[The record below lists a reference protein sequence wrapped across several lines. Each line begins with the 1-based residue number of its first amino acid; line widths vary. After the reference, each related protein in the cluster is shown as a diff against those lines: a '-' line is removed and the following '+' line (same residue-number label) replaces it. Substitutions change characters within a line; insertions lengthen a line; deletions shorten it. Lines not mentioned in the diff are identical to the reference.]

1 VSETLAPP
9 NANGSSNGSSNGAAP
24 HHERDHAR
32 LIRQRIALI
41 ALIVIGAV
49 WIFAIVWSVTVTTHS
64 PERLD
69 GASAA
74 TLSAACNDAQAQ
86 LKALPKSYPRL
97 GADRVARIGQ
107 ENAILS
113 AMIMR
118 FNQVH
123 PPHSSPAKALQGW
136 TRDWTNVVAARAKYA
151 HDLQTLHRAELVLP
165 ATQGIN
171 PVTQRM
177 DDFVRESHPYLD
189 ACFTTA
195 LQLDVVEGPRV
206 YQKVTS

>member
-9 NANGSSNGSSNGAAP
+9 SSNGSANGSGDE
-24 HHERDHAR
+24 HTRRRDHAR
-32 LIRQRIALI
+32 LVRQRITLI
-41 ALIVIGAV
+41 ALIVIGAA

-69 GASAA
+69 LSSAA
-74 TLSAACNDAQAQ
+74 ALSSACNDAQAQ
-86 LKALPKSYPRL
+86 LEALPNAYPRL
-97 GADRVARIGQ
+97 GADRVARIER
-107 ENAILS
+107 ENVILG
-113 AMIMR
+113 AMVAR
-118 FNQVH
+118 FDAVH
-123 PPHSSPAKALQGW
+123 PPHSSPAKALRGW
-136 TRDWTNVVAARAKYA
+136 SRDWTNVVAARAKYA

-177 DDFVRESHPYLD
+177 DDFVRESHPNLD